1 MLSRPSVAEKVG
13 ADQSK
18 PASVA
23 KAGASKTSV
32 TVEGKWAE
40 VSAHA
45 GVLMDKLLYIHVR
58 VLFLLCMYMYMYMCA
73 HVKTT
78 KDLCT
83 CTCTYMHV
91 HVSYCRVLKGIY
103 HLLLKRLQVTKL
115 WDNIY
120 LIN

>member
-45 GVLMDKLLYIHVR
+45 GVLMDKLLYIHVH

-83 CTCTYMHV
+83 CTLYLHACK
-91 HVSYCRVLKGIY
+91 CVL
-103 HLLLKRLQVTKL
+103 LQSVERDIPFASQEASGNKAVG
-115 WDNIY
+115 
-120 LIN
+120 